1 MKATT
6 IFNLIYFDINNEY
19 VNETSENIVGFN
31 EYICYHRS
39 PNIRVEYCTHVCHDR
54 RRVINEPLEFIE

>member
-1 MKATT
+1 MY
-6 IFNLIYFDINNEY
+6 LDP
-19 VNETSENIVGFN
+19 SENIVGFN

-39 PNIRVEYCTHVCHDR
+39 HNKRIEYCTHVCHDH